1 MIVRGQR
8 PQSNFY
14 VLNKAVSE
22 DRHLSWAARGLLVF
36 LLGKPD
42 HWQVSTTALINETAD
57 SSKPLSRDGV
67 HSLLNELIHAGYC
80 TRHRRRSAKGTMSGT
95 DYHISETPQ
104 PAQPGAVAPGTAKPD
119 TVNPLQASIDGEVTT
134 EKKKE
139 SASASTK
146 RTANPA
152 TPEPTFDSATGKF
165 EGLEQKTIDQWAQAH
180 PGVDVPME
188 IMRASCWLIA
198 NPEKNKARYL
208 RFLSGWMNRAERR
221 PARTGSDTASRPLS
235 GRESNRQQWADRI
248 AAAERRTRGPH
259 AQRGTDDAIDV

>member
-8 PQSNFY
+8 PQGNFY
-14 VLNKAVSE
+14 ILNKAISE
-22 DRHLSWAARGLLVF
+22 DRRLSWAARGLLVF

-42 HWQVSTTALINETAD
+42 HWQVSTTALINETAG
-57 SSKPLSRDGV
+57 SPKPLARDAV
-67 HSLLNELIHAGYC
+67 HSLLKELIQAGYC
-80 TRHRRRSAKGTMSGT
+80 TRHRRRSADGTMSGT

-104 PAQPGAVAPGTAKPD
+104 PAQPYTVAPETAKPD
-119 TVNPLQASIDGEVTT
+119 TVNPRQASIDGGVSI

-146 RTANPA
+146 RTAKPS

-188 IMRASCWLIA
+188 ITRASCWLIA
-198 NPEKNKARYL
+198 NPEKNKVRYL

-221 PARTGSDTASRPLS
+221 PARTGSDTAPRPMS
-235 GRESNRQQWADRI
+235 SRESNRQQWANRI
-248 AAAERRTRGPH
+248 AAAERRTRPQ
-259 AQRGTDDAIDV
+259 AQRGTDDAVDV